1 MKKIRCF
8 LAAIALVASLS
19 GPVLQGIGAGS
30 MANTASSLHTSSV
43 SAPFM
48 VGKSTKL
55 VAFKPRPRCPVPG
68 TIDC

>member
-19 GPVLQGIGAGS
+19 GPALLGIGAGS
-30 MANTASSLHTSSV
+30 LANAAFSRHASSV
-43 SAPFM
+43 SAPFV

-55 VAFKPRPRCPVPG
+55 VVFKRRPHCPVPG
-68 TIDC
+68 TNDC